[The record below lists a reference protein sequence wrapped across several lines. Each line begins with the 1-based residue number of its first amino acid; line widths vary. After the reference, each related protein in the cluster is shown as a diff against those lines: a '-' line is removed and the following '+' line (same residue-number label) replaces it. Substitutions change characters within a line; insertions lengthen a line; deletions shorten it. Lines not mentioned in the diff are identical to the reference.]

1 MIRDAGFKPIQRNTL
16 YVLELTEG
24 TRGSLPVRSGSFTL
38 KSDILN
44 IGNSAMETSRVGKR
58 GTLVIPVKLR
68 QRFNVKEGDLFFAEE
83 HEDGILLRPAVAVP
97 VEIYTPER
105 KAEFFLNNA
114 VTKEDYDAACEDIRA
129 MGLDPAKIPHTEDV
143 SRDALPSNVEM
154 DKRWEAI
161 RKKLSKRALISK
173 RHA

>member
-1 MIRDAGFKPIQRNTL
+1 
-16 YVLELTEG
+16 
-24 TRGSLPVRSGSFTL
+24 
-38 KSDILN
+38 
-44 IGNSAMETSRVGKR
+44 METTRVGKR

-68 QRFNVKEGDLFFAEE
+68 QRFNIKEGDLFLAEE
-83 HEDGILLRPAVAVP
+83 REDGILLRPAVAVP

-143 SRDALPSNVEM
+143 YRDALPNREEV
-154 DKRWEAI
+154 DKQWEAI
-161 RKKLSKRALISK
+161 RKKLSKRAALSR